1 MKFVILLSLV
11 AFSYALPFPMKSI
24 DFTEDGKIIITE
36 PTGKRVTIY
45 KNFGPTGTKSFQ
57 IQVEGPNFPTKSV
70 QIDEYPHKTMGVQK
84 NISAG
89 GRGLDIVVDSP
100 YFPKKVIHVDKN
112 HLHDHVHYNDAHLGH
127 ESDHHH
133 DHHYDHHKV
142 YSAGKDSSAHEVEKR
157 ASKLPTKPLSQSEL
171 LDELL
176 KEFQGA
182 ITDKEYEK
190 LLSKVYKFV
199 KSGDLDPVVYE
210 MLFEMTVTPV
220 DPADKKP
227 NTEISPASP
236 LYPIYRDWMNYKM
249 SLVND
254 KIAAKTPFDHPLVGY
269 NTPAYGYDRPAYGY
283 DRPAYGYDSPAYGYA
298 RPAYGYERS
307 TYGPTGARTPVERI
321 PYQAPYQTPYH
332 ASYQAPYQAPYHA
345 SYQAPYQAQYQ
356 TPYHYGPYS
365 QDYQRTTYEGVAHPT
380 FSRAGTAY

>member
-70 QIDEYPHKTMGVQK
+70 QIDEYPHKTVVVHKILRSSGE
-84 NISAG
+84 
-89 GRGLDIVVDSP
+89 GRIDVLVDSP
-100 YFPKKVIHVDKN
+100 FWPMKYIHIDN
-112 HLHDHVHYNDAHLGH
+112 EGRQ
-127 ESDHHH
+127 
-133 DHHYDHHKV
+133 V

-345 SYQAPYQAQYQ
+345 SYQ
-356 TPYHYGPYS
+356 YGPYS
-365 QDYQRTTYEGVAHPT
+365 QDYQRTTYEGKCRRLCNLLNKIRLC
-380 FSRAGTAY
+380 FFYGI

>member
-1 MKFVILLSLV
+1 KTVVVHKILRS
-11 AFSYALPFPMKSI
+11 SG
-24 DFTEDGKIIITE
+24 EG
-36 PTGKRVTIY
+36 RVD
-45 KNFGPTGTKSFQ
+45 
-57 IQVEGPNFPTKSV
+57 V
-70 QIDEYPHKTMGVQK
+70 
-84 NISAG
+84 
-89 GRGLDIVVDSP
+89 LVDSP
-100 YFPKKVIHVDKN
+100 FWPLKYIHIDN
-112 HLHDHVHYNDAHLGH
+112 EGRQ
-127 ESDHHH
+127 
-133 DHHYDHHKV
+133 V
-142 YSAGKDSSAHEVEKR
+142 YSAGKDATHEVEKR
-157 ASKLPTKPLSQSEL
+157 ASKLPAKPVSQSEL

-182 ITDKEYEK
+182 ISDKEYEK

-254 KIAAKTPFDHPLVGY
+254 KIGAKTPYNHPLVGY
-269 NTPAYGYDRPAYGY
+269 NVPAFGYNNPAYGYDRPAYGYDRPSYGYDRPAYGYDRPAYGY
-283 DRPAYGYDSPAYGYA
+283 DRPAYGYE
-298 RPAYGYERS
+298 RPAYAYERS
-307 TYGPTGARTPVERI
+307 TYGPAGVRTPVERI
-321 PYQAPYQTPYH
+321 PYQAPYQASYQTPYH
-332 ASYQAPYQAPYHA
+332 TAYQTP
-345 SYQAPYQAQYQ
+345 YQ

-380 FSRAGTAY
+380 YTRTGTAY